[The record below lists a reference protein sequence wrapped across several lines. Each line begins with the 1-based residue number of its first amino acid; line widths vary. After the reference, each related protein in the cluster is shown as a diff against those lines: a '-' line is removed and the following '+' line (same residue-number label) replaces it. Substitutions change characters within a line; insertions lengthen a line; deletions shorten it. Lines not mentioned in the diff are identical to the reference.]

1 MFPCYLVV
9 PPPNVTVS
17 VLDDE
22 PIIGKPL
29 SLECNVTVARG
40 VTNSVDIMWMV
51 NGTDDIGTTVNS
63 QNKDVYKM
71 KLTDDTTQYRDVYGI
86 TELKLTDNNTEYYCK
101 AVIYNTEDIDSVIVD
116 NIILSKWLLK

>member
-1 MFPCYLVV
+1 MLPCYLVV
-9 PPPNVTVS
+9 PPPNVTLS

-40 VTNSVDIMWMV
+40 VTSSVDIIWMV
-51 NGTDDIGTTVNS
+51 NDTDDIRRTMNS

-71 KLTDDTTQYRDVYGI
+71 KLTDDTTQYRNVYGI

-101 AVIYNTEDIDSVIVD
+101 AVINNTEGIDSVIVD